1 MNQAEYFEAN
11 QVDGQLTNAQ
21 AMQMLALQEG
31 DSGTAQTQQPQS
43 SDSPDAATESET
55 EAKSEVVE
63 SATSSTPE
71 PEPEPTPV
79 VLAKDGV
86 HTIPYEQLVEARN
99 TAQHYKQLLDEQR
112 RQFEEAQAQAAQRQT
127 PAATNAT
134 QDTDWISP
142 DEMAKAFG
150 DFSEAGIAKGVLSL
164 VDKRTQA
171 LMADVEARA
180 EAKAT
185 ERVRAELEARDFEAK
200 QRAHFDAIHKAY
212 PDAESIAQSVEL
224 DAWIKKQPSYAQ
236 AGIVQALQQ
245 GTAEQVIEALDAFK
259 AATTSQKPAAVTPP
273 PVDKQATVAAAKAA
287 IDKAKSTPPMS
298 LSAMPAGSSAAV
310 DEASAM
316 LEMSDRDLMNK
327 FGSKSP
333 EQIMSLLSRVL

>member
-1 MNQAEYFEAN
+1 MNQAEYFTAN
-11 QVDGQLTNAQ
+11 QVDGQLTDEQ
-21 AMQMLALQEG
+21 SMQMLALPEG
-31 DSGTAQTQQPQS
+31 DSDAAQTQPQS
-43 SDSPDAATESET
+43 SDSPDAAIESET

-63 SATSSTPE
+63 SADSSTPE

-86 HTIPYEQLVEARN
+86 HTIPYEQLEEARKA
-99 TAQHYKQLLDEQR
+99 AQHYKQQVEAYQR
-112 RQFEEAQAQAAQRQT
+112 KLEEAQSQAAQPQA
-127 PAATNAT
+127 PAANAT
-134 QDTDWISP
+134 QAADWISP
-142 DEMAKAFG
+142 DEIAKAFG
-150 DFSEAGIAKGVLSL
+150 DFSEAGIAKGVASL

-171 LMADVEARA
+171 MLADVEARA

-185 ERVRAELEARDFEAK
+185 ERVRAELEARDFEAR
-200 QRAHFDAIHKAY
+200 QRSHFDAIHKAH

-224 DAWIKKQPSYAQ
+224 EAWIKKQPSYAQ
-236 AGIVQALQQ
+236 AGIAQALQQ

-259 AATTSQKPAAVTPP
+259 AATTSQKPAVATPP

-287 IDKAKSTPPMS
+287 IAKAKATPPMS
-298 LSAMPAGSSAAV
+298 LSAIPAGSSAAV

-316 LEMSDRDLMNK
+316 LEMSDRDLMSK

-333 EQIMSLLSRVL
+333 EQIMALMSRVL

>member
-1 MNQAEYFEAN
+1 MNQAEYFTAN
-11 QVDGQLTNAQ
+11 QVDGQLTDAQ

-31 DSGTAQTQQPQS
+31 DSVTATQS
-43 SDSPDAATESET
+43 SESPDAAIESET
-55 EAKSEVVE
+55 EAKSEVIE
-63 SATSSTPE
+63 SADSST

-112 RQFEEAQAQAAQRQT
+112 RYLDEVQSQAAQRQA
-127 PAATNAT
+127 PAAPNAT
-134 QDTDWISP
+134 QAADWISP
-142 DEMAKAFG
+142 EEMANAFG
-150 DFSEAGIAKGVLSL
+150 DFSEAGIAKGVASL

-171 LMADVEARA
+171 MMADVEARA

-185 ERVRAELEARDFEAK
+185 ERVRAELQARDFELQK
-200 QRAHFDAIHKAY
+200 LSHFDAINKAH
-212 PDAESIAQSVEL
+212 PDSDSIAQSAEL

-245 GTAEQVIEALDAFK
+245 GTAAQVIEALDAFK
-259 AATTSQKPAAVTPP
+259 AATTSQKTAVATTA

-287 IDKAKSTPPMS
+287 IAKAKATPPMS
-298 LSAMPAGSSAAV
+298 LSAIPAGASAAV
-310 DEASAM
+310 DEANAM
-316 LEMSDRDLMNK
+316 LEMSDRDLMTK
-327 FGSKSP
+327 FGNKSP
-333 EQIMSLLSRVL
+333 EQIMALMSRVL